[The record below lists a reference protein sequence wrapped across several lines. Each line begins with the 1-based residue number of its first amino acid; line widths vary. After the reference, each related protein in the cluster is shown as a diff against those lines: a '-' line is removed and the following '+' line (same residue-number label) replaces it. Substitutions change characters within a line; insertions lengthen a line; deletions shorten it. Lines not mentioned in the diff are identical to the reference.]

1 MSTATLSENFPS
13 EPVQSRPVFA
23 KQDFPLLRRALAEF
37 VRNNPDDADN
47 SRMANLHHR
56 LGRIG

>member
-1 MSTATLSENFPS
+1 MT
-13 EPVQSRPVFA
+13 EPTMSRPVFA

-37 VRNNPDDADN
+37 VRNNPDDTDN